1 MSELG
6 IDIDEELLQEFHT
19 EVSDIMEGLGDDFM
33 TMEEQIDDLPSE
45 LIDKVF
51 RGLHTIKGNA
61 GFVGLDSMS
70 KLAHAMEDIFSAVRN
85 NTITIEASYMD
96 HIFAGIDALKEML
109 ADPMHSSSVDITI
122 LIDSYRTILEGNQP
136 VIDEQSAEDEPI
148 TETLKEPLLES
159 FLNSDDLIERIDLL
173 QEMESKQLT
182 QCIPA
187 LLEYIETPF
196 ADDPLNVILD
206 STIKELLKLKPEYII
221 EGLAHPG
228 IKVQALCAQLT
239 GKHQLKDASQALL
252 KILDTSNDPEL
263 LRASLKSLGELQ
275 DPIAL
280 DDLREFAFN
289 DDPVLAATAVSALGL
304 TQPDFAILRPTFDRL
319 PELPALAM
327 LDGLATGQPAAT
339 ITFLVDH
346 IHHPNSVI
354 RRVIANRIIA
364 INEPAIDPLAQ
375 KLAKGNR
382 DEKIMAA
389 NILGNLNQQRIFP
402 YLIAVAKDTDEN
414 IRFAA
419 YEALGNISSSQTCYT
434 CYDGVYDQSL
444 PIRTLALTY
453 LEDNI
458 CAVATGKIRRNLQ
471 KNDSKAEKIREA
483 MAHVA
488 ATKIL
493 GRLTDYPELF
503 EPIFSQIKKYSS
515 VIILEQYKSLLLQD
529 KCKELLTIWN
539 NISVETKKASDY
551 KDQKVLIVDDLA
563 TVIRISTNILNKVG
577 YITFTAMD
585 GQQGLKVLEKH
596 PVDIVITDMNMP
608 VMTGIEMARKIRKNI
623 LFESLPLIMITT
635 EQNENEKQAAKDA
648 GIDIFLTKPFKPDE
662 LLECIESL
670 LSK

>member
-6 IDIDEELLQEFHT
+6 IDLDEELLQEFHT

-33 TMEEQIDDLPSE
+33 AMEEQIADLPTE

-85 NTITIEASYMD
+85 GTITIEASHMD

-109 ADPMHSSSVDITI
+109 TDPMQSGAVDTTT
-122 LIDSYRTILEGNQP
+122 LIDSYRAILEGDPPASDLATAN
-136 VIDEQSAEDEPI
+136 
-148 TETLKEPLLES
+148 EPLLDT

-206 STIKELLKLKPEYII
+206 STIKELLQLKQEYIL
-221 EGLAHPG
+221 EGLSHPG
-228 IKVQALCAQLT
+228 IKVQALCAQLA
-239 GKHQLKDASQALL
+239 GKYQLKDATQSLL

-280 DDLREFAFN
+280 DDLKEFAFN

-327 LDGLATGQPAAT
+327 LEGLATETSADT
-339 ITFLVDH
+339 ITFLVDQ

-354 RRVIANRIIA
+354 RRVIANCIIG

-389 NILGNLNQQRIFP
+389 NILASLNQQRIFP
-402 YLIAVAKDTDEN
+402 YLIAVARDADEN

-419 YEALGNISSSQTCYT
+419 YEALGQISSSQTCYT
-434 CYDGVYDQSL
+434 CYDGVYDPSL

-458 CAVATGKIRRNLQ
+458 CAVAAGKIRRNLQ
-471 KNDSKAEKIREA
+471 KNDSKAERIREA

-488 ATKIL
+488 AIHIL

-503 EPIFSQIKKYSS
+503 EPIFVQIKKYSS
-515 VIILEQYKSLLLQD
+515 VIVLEQYKSLLLQD
-529 KCKELLTIWN
+529 KCKELLAIWN
-539 NISVETKKASDY
+539 NIPVENKKASDY
-551 KDQKVLIVDDLA
+551 KDQKVLVVDDSA

-577 YITFTAMD
+577 YTTFTAMD
-585 GQQGLKVLEKH
+585 GQQGLNILAKQ

-608 VMTGIEMARKIRKNI
+608 VMNGIEMAREIRKNI
-623 LFESLPLIMITT
+623 LLETLPLIMVTT
-635 EQNENEKQAAKDA
+635 EQNDNEKQAAKDA
-648 GIDIFLTKPFKPDE
+648 GIDIFLTKPFKPKE
-662 LLECIESL
+662 LLECIDSL
-670 LSK
+670 LAK